1 MSVEFSQSSS
11 KQQSFDFALSL
22 SPFVVCVVVMAR
34 SMSQVRAMFADL
46 GYMSASYGES
56 TYQLSK
62 RSDSSNDGTV
72 CPQFDV
78 MFMNPYISMTNYSLD
93 IVATAK
99 SLSYKVGDTLK
110 LAVDVVKGVDHTYA
124 RCDNFDAF
132 HFASESVSDSE
143 FKSSV
148 FDNGHKEQ
156 IIDFEFWTFLTG
168 GVVDHV
174 KYKRIMSKHMYPKFL
189 TCFTENVN
197 FDEVH
202 FPVIGIVSAEK
213 Y

>member
-46 GYMSASYGES
+46 GYMSASNGES
-56 TYQLSK
+56 IYQLSK
-62 RSDSSNDGTV
+62 RSDSSNDVTV
-72 CPQFDV
+72 CSQFDV
-78 MFMNPYISMTNYSLD
+78 MLVKPYISMTTCSFD

-99 SLSYKVGDTLK
+99 SLFHKADQTPK
-110 LAVDVVKGVDHTYA
+110 LAVDMVKGLDHTYA
-124 RCDNFDAF
+124 RCDNLDAF
-132 HFASESVSDSE
+132 HFAGEPVSESE

-202 FPVIGIVSAEK
+202 FPVIGTVSEEK